1 MEAATPN
8 GDLQPPLPG
17 RKRRRR
23 QLMFIAVGVLLIG
36 VVAVLFTIDDGD
48 GFSLV
53 DGQTPQSYLSIFA
66 LIGLDAVIPVF
77 PGETTL
83 NAAATLASQDELSLV
98 LVILAGA
105 LGAVVGDSAL
115 FWIARRSSSFVEP
128 QLERAKRNQKIALAL
143 SFLDRGAPVLLLFG
157 RYVPGLRFV
166 INSTMGLSGIPYR
179 SFIPWSA
186 LGAAIWST
194 YTCLLAYWVGS
205 ALDDYPVA
213 SIFISGA
220 ITSAFIAAYFIYARR
235 QRAKA
240 AGQSAV

>member
-1 MEAATPN
+1 MEAASTN
-8 GDLQPPLPG
+8 GDPQRPALG
-17 RKRRRR
+17 RRRR
-23 QLMFIAVGVLLIG
+23 RPTRRQLAAVAAVVLLIG

-53 DGQTPQSYLSIFA
+53 DGRTPGSYLSIFA
-66 LIGLDAVIPVF
+66 LIGMDAVVPVF

-83 NAAATLASQDELSLV
+83 NAAATLAARGELSLG

-115 FWIARRSSSFVEP
+115 FWIARRSSAYVEP
-128 QLERAKRNQKIALAL
+128 QLERLKRNAKVASAL
-143 SFLDRGAPVLLLFG
+143 SFLDRGAPMLLLVG

-166 INSTMGLSGIPYR
+166 INSTMGLSGMPYR

-194 YTCLLAYWVGS
+194 YTSVLAYWVGS
-205 ALDDYPVA
+205 ALDDYPLA
-213 SIFISGA
+213 SIVISGA
-220 ITSAFIAAYFIYARR
+220 ITSVLIAVFFLYQRR
-235 QRAKA
+235 RASR
-240 AGQSAV
+240 SA